1 MSKIQESLRS
11 PSTRINM
18 KRRNFI
24 LQTGTVLAG
33 SAILPA
39 SAETLLN
46 PAKKKRIAMVGLGV
60 RATGMW
66 GKSVLEKYGN
76 EVEFVGL
83 CDINEGRLRLMK
95 SGMGVTCPTFTDFDK
110 MMRETKPDILMVMSV
125 DNTHHEFIIKG
136 MEMGADIITEKPL
149 TTDET
154 KCQAILEAQK
164 RTGKKCKGDF
174 QLPILTAQGKDL

>member
-1 MSKIQESLRS
+1 
-11 PSTRINM
+11 M

-24 LQTGTVLAG
+24 LQTSAVLAG
-33 SAILPA
+33 SAIIPA
-39 SAETLLN
+39 SADTLLD
-46 PAKKKRIAMVGLGV
+46 PVKKKRIAMVGLGI

-66 GKSVLEKYGN
+66 GKTVLENYGN

-95 SGMGVTCPTFTDFDK
+95 SDMGVNCPTFTDFDK
-110 MMRETKPDILMVMSV
+110 MMRETKPEILMVMTV

-154 KCQAILEAQK
+154 K
-164 RTGKKCKGDF
+164 
-174 QLPILTAQGKDL
+174 